1 MGQFAISQSV
11 ARDEDPR
18 FLVGRGEFIADKDLP
33 YLSFG
38 YFVRSPHAHARI
50 MSTDLSRAKS
60 MPGVLGVFSHAD
72 IAADHLGTTRCRMPR
87 KRPDGSPMYQS
98 PHPGL
103 ANGEVH
109 FVGDPVVYVVA
120 ETLRQAQDAAEA
132 VEVEYDIL
140 PSVSMGADAI
150 SPGAPPVWENC
161 PDNISNVF
169 ELGDR
174 QMVDNAFARAVHVVE
189 QRFVIS
195 RVISNPIEPRGCIG
209 EYDRRSGRY
218 TLYGCIASTH
228 SVRKILAEDV
238 FRIAET
244 NIRVVGADIGGT
256 FGSKGNTSPEN
267 LVTLWASKR
276 VGRPIKWIASRS
288 EGFLSDEHGRDS
300 IAETQLALD
309 AEGHF
314 LALRVK
320 TICNLGA
327 YLCTDT
333 NLFPTF
339 LNLGTLAGV
348 YRTPAI
354 HVTVLAVF
362 TNTMST
368 APYRGSGR
376 PEACYI
382 MEGLIDRAATETNI
396 DRIELRRR
404 NLIPPDAM
412 PFKTGLVFTYDCG
425 EFETILDKSL
435 ALANYQEFPERR
447 KFARQNGKLRGIG
460 IACFIERSGGPPGAE
475 TAQIRFDPTGTVTLL
490 VGTTAQGQGHETMY
504 KILLSHLLGVDTRD
518 VLLVQGDTDKVQWGM
533 GTWGSRSAVVG
544 GAALFRAA
552 EKVIGKG
559 RKIAAH
565 LLEAADEDIIF
576 ENGAFGIAGT
586 DRKIPLKE
594 VARASYQPG
603 RLPATI
609 DPGLFETGLFDPQ
622 APAFPNGCH
631 ICEIEIDQDTGVIEI
646 VGYVAVDDVGTI
658 LNHLTLEGQIH
669 GGIAQGIGQALFER
683 ITYDPHSG
691 QLVSG
696 SFMDYA
702 MPRASDF
709 SKFELENHP
718 VPTTQN
724 PLGLKGAG
732 EAGTVGALAATMNA
746 VRDALSV
753 LGVAH
758 IDMPLSPDKIW
769 KAIKSAEAG
778 LTA

>member
-11 ARDEDPR
+11 AREEDPR
-18 FLVGRGEFIADKDLP
+18 FLVGRGEFIADKELAH
-33 YLSFG
+33 LSYG
-38 YFVRSPHAHARI
+38 YFLRSPHAHARI
-50 MSTDLSRAKS
+50 VALDVSKAKS
-60 MPGVLGVFSHAD
+60 MPGVLGVFSSTDIKAD
-72 IAADHLGTTRCRMPR
+72 QLGTTRCRMPR

-98 PHPGL
+98 PHLGL
-103 ANGEVH
+103 AHDAVH

-120 ETLRQAQDAAEA
+120 ETLRQAQEAAEA
-132 VEVEYDIL
+132 VDIEYEML
-140 PSVSMGADAI
+140 TAVTSVANAI
-150 SPGAPPVWENC
+150 QPGAVAVWADC
-161 PDNISNVF
+161 PDNISNIF
-169 ELGDR
+169 EVGDR
-174 QMVDNAFARAVHVVE
+174 QLVEDAFSRAARVVD

-209 EYDRRSGRY
+209 EFDRRAARY
-218 TLYGCIASTH
+218 VLYGCIASTH

-267 LVTLWASKR
+267 LVTLWASKH
-276 VGRPIKWIASRS
+276 VGRPIKWVATRS

-300 IAETQLALD
+300 IAEAQLALD
-309 AEGHF
+309 DDGRF

-320 TICNLGA
+320 TVCNLGA

-339 LNLGTLAGV
+339 LNLGTLAGT

-382 MEGLIDRAATETNI
+382 MEGLIDRAAKETNI

-404 NLIPPDAM
+404 NMVPPSAM

-425 EFETILDKSL
+425 EFETILDKAL
-435 ALANYQEFPERR
+435 ALADFQGFAARR
-447 KFARQNGKLRGIG
+447 EEAKRRGKLRGVG
-460 IACFIERSGGPPGAE
+460 IASFVERSGGPPGAE

-504 KILLSHLLGVDTRD
+504 KILLSYLLGVDTAD
-518 VLLVQGDTDKVQWGM
+518 ALVVQGDTDQVQWGM

-544 GAALFRAA
+544 GAALFRAS
-552 EKVIGKG
+552 EKIIAKG

-565 LLEAADEDIIF
+565 LLEASDEDIIF
-576 ENGAFGIAGT
+576 ENGVFRIAGT
-586 DRKIPLKE
+586 DRKVPLKE

-603 RLPATI
+603 RLPREI
-609 DPGLFETGLFDPQ
+609 DPGLFETGLFDPA

-631 ICEIEIDQDTGVIEI
+631 ICEIEIDPETGGIEI
-646 VGYVAVDDVGTI
+646 FGYVAVDDVGTV

-669 GGIAQGIGQALFER
+669 GGIAQGVGQALFENVV
-683 ITYDPHSG
+683 YDAEFG
-691 QLVSG
+691 AV
-696 SFMDYA
+696 
-702 MPRASDF
+702 
-709 SKFELENHP
+709 
-718 VPTTQN
+718 
-724 PLGLKGAG
+724 GLWVIYGLCHAAG
-732 EAGTVGALAATMNA
+732 E
-746 VRDALSV
+746 R
-753 LGVAH
+753 
-758 IDMPLSPDKIW
+758 
-769 KAIKSAEAG
+769 SAQI
-778 LTA
+778 